1 MGIEQ
6 DSQEI
11 ENPCLISPQE
21 GNSSNIREGEVETGE
36 AEEPKSP
43 LEIVQPVSNPD
54 KGSVVKLIQ
63 NQGPESPQIVD

>member
-21 GNSSNIREGEVETGE
+21 GNSSNLHEGEGETGE
-36 AEEPKSP
+36 EEEPKSP
-43 LEIVQPVSNPD
+43 LEIKCRSRIDN
-54 KGSVVKLIQ
+54 
-63 NQGPESPQIVD
+63 